1 MSASV
6 ISRPPVTVLSG
17 FLGAGKTTL
26 LRHLLGQAAG
36 RRWAVVVNDVA
47 ALNIDAQLVAGA
59 GARRVIELG
68 NGCVCCSVRDALAE
82 TVAELAAQGGYE
94 HIFVETTGLAKP
106 RAVAELFTRPN
117 PFGRSL
123 GDFATL
129 AALVTVVD
137 ARHFGA
143 VWAGAGG
150 EAGAELLA
158 QQAECADVIVLNK
171 TDTVTAATADAVEQ
185 HLRGLNPRAEIFRT
199 AHGRLEASVL
209 LARPRFDATATLRAA
224 RWVRVL
230 DAVAGVRPARGGP
243 EHGFVSCVYAA
254 RRPFDDARFLRWLEQ
269 ERPPGLLRA
278 KGFCWFDGRPDDICF
293 LSVAGGEVK
302 REFVGT
308 WAAALRERGVIGA
321 TEIPDAAR
329 AKWVEPHGDRRQELV
344 FIGPRLDEP
353 ALRAALDGML
363 LAGS

>member
-1 MSASV
+1 MQSPV
-6 ISRPPVTVLSG
+6 PYRPPVTVLSG

-117 PFGRSL
+117 AFGRSL
-123 GDFATL
+123 GDFARL

-137 ARHFGA
+137 ARYFGA

-171 TDTVTAATADAVEQ
+171 TDTVTAAAAEAVEQ
-185 HLRGLNPRAEIFRT
+185 HLHGLNPRAEIFRA

-209 LARPRFDATATLRAA
+209 LARPRFDATETLRAA

-230 DAVAGVRPARGGP
+230 DAAAGVRPARGGP

-278 KGFCWFDGRPDDICF
+278 KGFCWFAGRPDDIGF

-344 FIGPRLDEP
+344 FIGPGLDEP
-353 ALRAALDGML
+353 ALRAALDGAL
-363 LAGS
+363 LSES

>member
-1 MSASV
+1 M
-6 ISRPPVTVLSG
+6 
-17 FLGAGKTTL
+17 
-26 LRHLLGQAAG
+26 
-36 RRWAVVVNDVA
+36 VVNDVA

-82 TVAELAAQGGYE
+82 TVAELAAQGDYE
-94 HIFVETTGLAKP
+94 HILIETTGLAKP

-117 PFGRSL
+117 AFGRSL

-129 AALVTVVD
+129 SALVTVVD

-143 VWAGAGG
+143 VWTAPGG

-158 QQAECADVIVLNK
+158 QQAECADVLVLNK
-171 TDTVTAATADAVEQ
+171 TDAVTAAEAEAVEH

-199 AHGRLEASVL
+199 AHGRLDANLL
-209 LARPRFDATATLRAA
+209 LARPRFDATETLRAA

-230 DAVAGVRPARGGP
+230 DAATGVRSAGRGGP

-254 RRPFDDARFLRWLEQ
+254 RRPFDDARFRRWLEH
-269 ERPPGLLRA
+269 ERPPALLRA
-278 KGFCWFDGRPDDICF
+278 KGFCWFAGRPDDIGF

-308 WAAALRERGVIGA
+308 WAAALRERGVIDAG
-321 TEIPDAAR
+321 EIPEAAR

-344 FIGPRLDEP
+344 FIGPGLDEA